1 MQLLVVEGQDVSTL
15 RSTRLKSILDDEK
28 LLKDTPTTKE
38 ELESAMKDLQKDF
51 VGIVEI
57 VPSIDSVEFKKSE
70 KAIYLIVLNVGNK
83 VLNEITYCET
93 SAAIWSML
101 NKGVHKDISAKKNLS
116 LAKILNIQNV

>member
-1 MQLLVVEGQDVSTL
+1 
-15 RSTRLKSILDDEK
+15 
-28 LLKDTPTTKE
+28 
-38 ELESAMKDLQKDF
+38 MKDLQKDF

-83 VLNEITYCET
+83 VLDEITYCET

-101 NKGVHKDISAKKNLS
+101 NKVYIKISLPKRIYL
-116 LAKILNIQNV
+116 